1 MQASIPPLA
10 LVSRNISAQIANHLE
25 NLIMTSTLVPGT
37 RLPTERSLAEEFKV
51 SRTSVREALSELES
65 KHLIER
71 VQGRGSTILDPM

>member
-1 MQASIPPLA
+1 
-10 LVSRNISAQIANHLE
+10 
-25 NLIMTSTLVPGT
+25 MTGTLVPGT

-71 VQGRGSTILDPM
+71 VQGRGSEPHPDYWTEEIRIR